1 MKNRKKTFLSA
12 LVFCSTV
19 VLKGCQEQQDTVANE
34 PPVRPLKLLTIGDIS
49 SDKSLKMPGT
59 VRASDRVDLAFQ
71 VSGPLIELPVKE
83 GQPVKKGD
91 LLARIDPRDYETNL
105 RNTMGTLGNR

>member
-1 MKNRKKTFLSA
+1 
-12 LVFCSTV
+12 
-19 VLKGCQEQQDTVANE
+19 
-34 PPVRPLKLLTIGDIS
+34 
-49 SDKSLKMPGT
+49 MPGT